1 MMCTSAVMMH
11 QLCVQNIPV
20 IFAVTLN
27 SFCFSFSNAYK
38 IMAAKSWVR
47 LNAVT
52 YLWLPSF
59 YIQQF
64 ILTTKNVQL
73 YIKCLQI
80 KIGSTKS
87 LIVNLNFRTASFLLL
102 FLFSFIREPLLRLVI
117 IINTFYFFQVN
128 LSKLNRSW
136 FLTLNMTQ
144 NE

>member
-1 MMCTSAVMMH
+1 MCTCAVMMH
-11 QLCVQNIPV
+11 QLCIQNIPV
-20 IFAVTLN
+20 IFAAALN

-47 LNAVT
+47 LNAMT
-52 YLWLPSF
+52 HLWLPSF

-64 ILTTKNVQL
+64 ILTKKNVQL
-73 YIKCLQI
+73 YIKCLKV

-87 LIVNLNFRTASFLLL
+87 LIMNLNFRTASFLLL
-102 FLFSFIREPLLRLVI
+102 LFVLFYQRT
-117 IINTFYFFQVN
+117 TFTISNNQYCTFKIFQVN